1 MIFEMVYGTGGL
13 RERLETRKFPFPVLY
28 GPEQHK
34 RESFDT
40 TIVLERDEA
49 NNDTFGPAQG
59 FVRNPRKHYTRKLAV
74 LATIYAKSSLPQ
86 AMVGDHERLAEQLVD
101 ALSVSIDE
109 WCSEAKAGE
118 PEFTE
123 SRYLRR
129 DELGE
134 LETWPGRVY
143 VLRFKIGRGVM
154 ARNYLG
160 EGEPTASLADKSQIK
175 NRTDVSRAAA
185 PAGELP
191 VTGCEDTP

>member
-1 MIFEMVYGTGGL
+1 VIFEMVYASGGIA
-13 RERLETRKFPFPVLY
+13 ERLDARKYPFPVLY

-34 RESFDT
+34 RDSFDT
-40 TIVLERDEA
+40 SIVIERDEK
-49 NNDTFGPAQG
+49 NSDTFGAPQG
-59 FVRNPRKHYTRKLAV
+59 FVRNPRKAYTRKLAV

-86 AMVGDHERLAEQLVD
+86 AMIGEHERLAEQLVD
-101 ALSVSIDE
+101 ALAVAIDE

-118 PEFTE
+118 PEYTE

-129 DELGE
+129 DELGD

-160 EGEPTASLADKSQIK
+160 EGEPTGSLASKSQIK
-175 NRTDVSRAAA
+175 NRTDVRRVAA
-185 PAGELP
+185 PDGELP
-191 VTGCEDTP
+191 ETGCEDTP